1 MPKGFMPMILLY
13 REALRIMDGDKKSAV
28 GMLDES
34 IRIPFAWIKSIP
46 VDNLPSS
53 IALEN
58 YLLPGNK
65 EDGADKSRHWNVFG
79 GIAIYDTPEKSLMI
93 SLQREIN
100 DLRDNN
106 YSVDAMDEFI
116 RDLIA
121 NINGIYYVT
130 SIDIDV
136 N

>member
-1 MPKGFMPMILLY
+1 
-13 REALRIMDGDKKSAV
+13 
-28 GMLDES
+28 
-34 IRIPFAWIKSIP
+34 
-46 VDNLPSS
+46 
-53 IALEN
+53 
-58 YLLPGNK
+58 
-65 EDGADKSRHWNVFG
+65 
-79 GIAIYDTPEKSLMI
+79 MI

-100 DLRDNN
+100 DLKDNN

-121 NINGIYYVT
+121 NVNGIYYVT